1 VSTKNDEFPL
11 DDIDRQIVRMLQKN
25 GRMPNTEIG
34 RALGLTETTIRK
46 RVNRLLDEDYINIV
60 AVPTPRVPATRLSAL
75 IGVSVRLGT
84 LDAVAKKLAAAPEVR
99 YLSLTTGRYDMI
111 AEAFFPGTE
120 QLLDFV
126 SGRMAQV
133 EGVVN
138 VETSLVLRIE
148 KFGYEWDLTGL

>member
-1 VSTKNDEFPL
+1 VPTNEDFPL
-11 DDIDRQIVRMLQKN
+11 DDVDRNIIRMLQRN
-25 GRMPNTEIG
+25 GRTPNTEMG

-46 RVNRLLDEDYINIV
+46 RVTRLLEEDYINIV

-84 LDAVAKKLAAAPEVR
+84 LDSVAAKLAAAPEVR

-111 AEAFFPGTE
+111 AEAFFAGNE

-126 SGRMAQV
+126 SQRMATMD
-133 EGVVN
+133 GVTN